1 MRFPRVVSL
10 IALSALLVAPVAYGA
25 EKTIVVVEKSD
36 DPKAQTNHEANG
48 KNLPPGGEKV
58 EAGSLDDAEAKI
70 LGKLGEGDCIKRL
83 DFRGHAAAG
92 VQGVGDGVGY
102 DSDKHINTDNQN
114 KWIDKLKGLKG
125 RFCRDAVI
133 NLWGCNVGSCTKGA
147 EKLQKIADEFGVTAR
162 GAVYTVTSGEQEKYR
177 GPIQEAKPGQRTP
190 ECKQATVDKAK
201 PKKKPTST
209 GKLKE

>member
-1 MRFPRVVSL
+1 MR
-10 IALSALLVAPVAYGA
+10 ALNVTFLVLVACFVTVPMYGA

-36 DPKAQTNHEANG
+36 DPNAKTNHENNS
-48 KNLPPGGEKV
+48 KNLPPGGEAV
-58 EAGSLDDAEAKI
+58 EAKSLDDAEAKV

-114 KWIDKLKGLKG
+114 KWIDKLKDLKG
-125 RFCRDAVI
+125 RFCRGAVI

-147 EKLQKIADEFGVTAR
+147 AKLKKIADEFQVTAR
-162 GAVYTVTSGEQEKYR
+162 GAVNTVTSGEQENYR
-177 GPIQEAKPGQRTP
+177 GPIQEAKPGQPTP
-190 ECKQATVDKAK
+190 ECKRATVEKAK
-201 PKKKPTST
+201 PKKKPSSS
-209 GKLKE
+209 GEPGG